1 MLLHIRK
8 GLKHYIKDT
17 SPKIEIL
24 SSFTHHHVITY
35 LHDGLSSVE
44 YKRRYI

>member
-1 MLLHIRK
+1 MLLHVRK
-8 GLKHYIKDT
+8 VLNTYIKDT

-35 LHDGLSSVE
+35 LHDSVE
-44 YKRRYI
+44 YKGIYI